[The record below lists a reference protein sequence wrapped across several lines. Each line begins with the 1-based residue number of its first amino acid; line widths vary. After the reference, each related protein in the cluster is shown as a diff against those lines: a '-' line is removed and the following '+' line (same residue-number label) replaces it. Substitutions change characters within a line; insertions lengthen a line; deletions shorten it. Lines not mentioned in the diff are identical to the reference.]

1 MRERMFVRIIR
12 AVHVNDADNCV
23 TLTDSV
29 VGGDMVSFTEGG
41 GEKAFAA
48 LGDIPK
54 WHKMAVLDIGKGGS
68 IYKYGAVIGIAS
80 DSIKAGECVHVHNM
94 RSPEIG
100 G

>member
-1 MRERMFVRIIR
+1 MRIIR
-12 AVHVNDADNCV
+12 AVHVSDLDNCV

-29 VGGDMVSFTEGG
+29 VGGDMVGFTEGG
-41 GEKAFAA
+41 GEKAFAS

-54 WHKMAVLDIGKGGS
+54 WHKMAIKDIKKGGV
-68 IYKYGAVIGIAS
+68 IYKYGAVVGIAS
-80 DSIKAGECVHVHNM
+80 DNIKAGECVHVHNM